1 MPQKPEYVE
10 LLNDIRLQEAGA
22 AVYLQAWGEKAT
34 DPELKQWLS
43 MVTAREV
50 SHGEIFG
57 RRINELGFE
66 TEGAEDQDYA
76 PRLELLGS
84 NRSDAEKIQGL
95 MAGVENQPKPSLEE
109 RYKAALADES
119 VDSLTRSLLRW
130 WTDVEADTVSRME
143 PIFDR
148 VKAAG

>member
-1 MPQKPEYVE
+1 MTQKPEYVD

-22 AVYLQAWGEKAT
+22 AVYLRAWGEKTT
-34 DPELKQWLS
+34 DPELKDWLS

-66 TEGAEDQDYA
+66 TEGSEDQDYA

-84 NRSDAEKIQGL
+84 DRSDAEKIQEL
-95 MAGVENQPKPSLEE
+95 MAEVENPPKPTLEE
-109 RYKAALADES
+109 RYKAALVDES
-119 VDSLTRSLLRW
+119 VDSLTRSLLSW
-130 WTDVEADTVSRME
+130 WTDVEADTVGRMV

-148 VKAAG
+148 VKAGG